1 MRRSVGASR
10 PLGTDGTDHPY
21 RMTVDIRYKK
31 VVEKKLQLHKLLV
44 AQSFLMLQAILKKVY
59 LFMAMMP
66 SLNLS
71 PQTKI
76 SVGFEQQSGLKTRLE
91 LYCGAVFHMIKAVQV
106 VLMLT
111 NMEPISRTTV
121 VSCFFGGA
129 AVLFGTVGLRWTSS
143 RLLQLFLFAT
153 GAALMLSI
161 LPFLLGYIKV
171 FRSFQG
177 NTSYKILVLD
187 GLEVAQ
193 EIVGVMLQLFEISV
207 SLSLLQHLSRRRT

>member
-1 MRRSVGASR
+1 MRRSAGASR

-31 VVEKKLQLHKLLV
+31 VVEKKLQLQKLLV
-44 AQSFLMLQAILKKVY
+44 AQ
-59 LFMAMMP
+59 
-66 SLNLS
+66 
-71 PQTKI
+71 
-76 SVGFEQQSGLKTRLE
+76 
-91 LYCGAVFHMIKAVQV
+91 AVFHMIKAVQV

-121 VSCFFGGA
+121 AACFFGGA

-153 GAALMLSI
+153 GAALMLSF
-161 LPFLLGYIKV
+161 LPLLSGYIKV

-177 NTSYKILVLD
+177 NTSYKLLVLD